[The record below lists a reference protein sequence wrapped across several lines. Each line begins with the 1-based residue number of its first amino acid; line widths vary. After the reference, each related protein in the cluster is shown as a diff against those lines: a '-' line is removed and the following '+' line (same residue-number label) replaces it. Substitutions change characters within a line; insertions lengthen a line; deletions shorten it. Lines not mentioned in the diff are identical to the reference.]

1 MGINEI
7 ETALKMVW
15 YLFLIFI
22 MLYIMFSIIVQGIIK
37 SIRNKKNGKILKEA
51 TTQLIK
57 ALKEQ
62 DKE

>member
-1 MGINEI
+1 MGINEV
-7 ETALKMVW
+7 ETTLKMVW

-22 MLYIMFSIIVQGIIK
+22 MLYIMFSIIIQGIIK

-62 DKE
+62 GKE

>member
-1 MGINEI
+1 MGINEV

-22 MLYIMFSIIVQGIIK
+22 MLYIMFSIIIQGIIK
-37 SIRNKKNGKILKEA
+37 SIKNKKNGKILKEA